1 MNQKNLLLTIL
12 LLFGLLLHTNAKTD
26 ILDLSGKWTVHL
38 DSSYNDLTKKTESV
52 NYKGFINLPGTTDDA
67 KIGLPN
73 TLLPALEKPQVLRL
87 TRKNSFIGKAVYT
100 RSIVLPKGAKKRSVI
115 IKFERVL
122 WHSELKINGVQV
134 PGFQESL
141 SAPHYFDVSKYV
153 RDGENQI
160 ELSVDNRK
168 KYDVSVREMAHAY
181 TNETQIIWNGVIG
194 KMQCILSDKVHI
206 ENVQVYPNVSNKSI
220 RIVAKTAN
228 KTAKKQKAVLEFTV
242 KDKSKTLKT
251 LSVPVTI
258 QPSGG
263 LVESEYAVGN
273 DMKLWSEFNPH
284 LYTLTA
290 KLIWKKKSSDKTVS
304 FGMRQITNHN
314 SALQINGEPLFL
326 RGTLECAIF
335 PLNGYPPMDK
345 QGWVDVFNKARNW
358 GLNHL
363 RFHSWCPPK
372 AAFEA
377 ADEMGFYL
385 QAELP
390 LWSLVVNKDT
400 AMNRFLYEEADKII
414 AEYGNH
420 PSFCFWSLG
429 NELQPDFAYLNDFVK
444 RLKAKDKRH
453 LYTTTAY
460 TFEKGHGQWPE
471 PEDDFFITQTTKK
484 GWVRGQG
491 VFDAQSPT
499 FDKDYVASIEGM
511 TVPLITHEIG
521 QYAVYPNMKEIEK
534 YTGVLDPLNFKAV
547 KADLKNKGLLS
558 KANDYLMASGKLA
571 AILYK
576 EEIERALKTKGI
588 SGFQLLDLHDFPGQG
603 TALVGL
609 LDVFWD
615 SKGLISDKEFRMF
628 CSPVVPLLRFAKA
641 SYTNNETFSGD
652 ILIANYGNIA
662 LNNKKL
668 VWIIK
673 DGDKILAQGSNVLS
687 NLITGVNN
695 NISKIEMSLAK
706 VDIAKSLTVSIEIE
720 NTDIA
725 NSWQIW
731 VYPEKLELQKA
742 DILVTANY
750 AEAIEGLSKGRKV
763 LYSPKKE
770 DIVGLEGKFVQVFWS
785 PVHFPDQ
792 PGTMGLLINPEHAAF
807 ANFPTEMHT
816 NWQWW
821 DLCKSSKTISID
833 SIKGAT
839 PIVENVDNFMK
850 NRRLCSVFEAKVG
863 NGKLIYSSMDLIS
876 NIDTRPSA
884 KQLKFS
890 LLEYMNSK
898 EFNPTGNVRP
908 EELRTLSNK

>member
-1 MNQKNLLLTIL
+1 MNRKVIVYIAIL
-12 LLFGLLLHTNAKTD
+12 LVSFALKAQTAV
-26 ILDLSGKWTVHL
+26 IDLSGKWTVVL
-38 DSSYNDLTKKTESV
+38 DSSLNTFTNKTEVV
-52 NYKGFINLPGTTDDA
+52 NFKGFIELPGTTDDA

-73 TLLPALEKPQVLRL
+73 TLKPALEKPQVLRL

-100 RSIVLPKGAKKRSVI
+100 RSIVLPKGAKKSSVL
-115 IKFERVL
+115 IKLERVL
-122 WHSELKINGVQV
+122 WHSELKINGIKV
-134 PGFQESL
+134 PGYQESL
-141 SAPHYFDVSKYV
+141 SAPHSFDVSKYV
-153 RDGENQI
+153 RDGENQL

-168 KYDVSVREMAHAY
+168 KYDISVRDMAHAY

-194 KMQCILSDKVHI
+194 AMQCIISDKVFI
-206 ENVQVYPNVSNKSI
+206 ENVQVYPNISSKSI
-220 RIVAKTAN
+220 RIVAKTVN
-228 KTAKKQKAVLEFTV
+228 LTGKMQKTKINFTV
-242 KDKSKTLKT
+242 KDKNQYVSTIAF
-251 LSVPVTI
+251 PVTV

-263 LVESEYAVGN
+263 IVEKEFSMGN
-273 DMKLWSEFNPH
+273 DIQLWNEFNPH

-290 KLIWKKKSSDKTVS
+290 SLNWKKKISEKSAS
-304 FGMRQITNHN
+304 FGMRQVTNYN

-335 PLNGYPPMDK
+335 PLKGYPPMEK
-345 QGWVDVFNKARNW
+345 EGWEKVFINARQW

-385 QAELP
+385 QVELP

-400 AMNRFLYEEADKII
+400 AMNRFLYEEADRII

-429 NELQPDFAYLNDFVK
+429 NELQPDFTYLNDFVK

-460 TFEKGHGQWPE
+460 TFEKGHGSWPE
-471 PEDDFFITQTTKK
+471 PEDEFFITQTTKK

-491 VFDAQSPT
+491 VFDAKSPT

-511 TVPLITHEIG
+511 TVPLVTHEIG
-521 QYAVYPNMKEIEK
+521 QYAVYPNMAEIEK
-534 YTGVLDPLNFKAV
+534 YTGVLEPLNFKAV

-609 LDVFWD
+609 LDAFWD
-615 SKGLISDKEFRMF
+615 SKGLIKDNEFRMF

-641 SYTNNETFSGD
+641 TYTNNETFTAD
-652 ILIANYGNIA
+652 ILIANYGKEA
-662 LNNKKL
+662 LNEEKL
-668 VWIIK
+668 VWKIL
-673 DGDKILAQGSNVLS
+673 DGDIILAQGSSVLAG
-687 NLITGVNN
+687 LITGVNN
-695 NISKIEMSLAK
+695 NISKIEMNLAS
-706 VDIAKSLTVSIEIE
+706 VISAKSLTVSVEVE
-720 NTDIA
+720 NTDIK
-725 NSWQIW
+725 NNWQIW
-731 VYPEKLELQKA
+731 VYPEKLDIQKA
-742 DILVTANY
+742 DIIVTANY
-750 AEAIEGLSKGRKV
+750 KEAIEGLEKGKKV
-763 LYSPKKE
+763 LYTPKKE
-770 DIVGLEGKFVQVFWS
+770 DVVGVEGKFVQVFWS

-792 PGTMGLLINPEHAAF
+792 PGTMGLLINPAHPAF
-807 ANFPTEMHT
+807 TNFPTEMHT

-821 DLCKSSKTISID
+821 DLCKNSKTINID
-833 SIKGAT
+833 SIPGAT
-839 PIVENVDNFMK
+839 PIVENVDNFMR
-850 NRRLCSVFEAKVG
+850 NRKLCSVFETNAG
-863 NGKLIYSSMDLIS
+863 NGQLIFSSMDLLT
-876 NIDTRPSA
+876 NIETRPEA
-884 KQLKFS
+884 RQLLYS
-890 LLEYMNSK
+890 LIEYMKSSDFEPKKKFDMKNL
-898 EFNPTGNVRP
+898 
-908 EELRTLSNK
+908 ELIILPK